1 MVEAS
6 SFDNFEVIDNSEIPL
21 YELMAKSS
29 HQIGAFSTAIYEGLM
44 FNCKTFIVDVPG
56 TEYLDDLIEKGFVFK
71 IKDVDELTDNFN
83 SFKPTEYDK
92 NFFFKKFDKELLK
105 SVIDNG

>member
-1 MVEAS
+1 
-6 SFDNFEVIDNSEIPL
+6 
-21 YELMAKSS
+21 
-29 HQIGAFSTAIYEGLM
+29 M

-56 TEYLDDLIEKGFVFK
+56 TDYLDDLIEKGFVFK